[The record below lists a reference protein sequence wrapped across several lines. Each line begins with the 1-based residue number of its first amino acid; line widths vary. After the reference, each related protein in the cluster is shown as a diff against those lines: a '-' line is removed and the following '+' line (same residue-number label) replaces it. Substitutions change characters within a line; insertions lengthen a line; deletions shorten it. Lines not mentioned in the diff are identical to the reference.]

1 MRGFQPAKAKAAK
14 PFAIGGPVRGPG
26 TGTSDEVQDEVPE
39 GTYIMPADS
48 TQAVGAGQL
57 ASMGARG
64 FVPGSEKVPVQ
75 LSNGEYKLPPEQ
87 VRLLAD
93 GRIYTGRQAL
103 ASGLVDEMGNLY
115 DAIDGTVDKLG
126 LAERP
131 VIREM
136 GQTSPWDALFG
147 RTTVSSLVQQAVWQ
161 ALGTAPKAAPVLAP
175 MALPATY

>member
-14 PFAIGGPVRGPG
+14 PFANGGPVRGPG

-48 TQAVGAGQL
+48 TQAVGADQL

-87 VRLLAD
+87 VHAIGVQTLD
-93 GRIYTGRQAL
+93 Q
-103 ASGLVDEMGNLY
+103 MK
-115 DAIDGTVDKLG
+115 DATHQ
-126 LAERP
+126 P
-131 VIREM
+131 VAR
-136 GQTSPWDALFG
+136 GFNPG
-147 RTTVSSLVQQAVWQ
+147 
-161 ALGTAPKAAPVLAP
+161 AA
-175 MALPATY
+175 